1 MSNTTMIILI
11 AVALAIVIGIWIF
24 ARSKRTRRL
33 RNKFGPEYDRT
44 VNETGGKTGK
54 AEAILD
60 ERQKRV
66 SKLNVRPLGN
76 EERDRFAA
84 EWREVQT
91 KFVDEPKVAVWR
103 ADALV
108 HRALQARGYPMA
120 DFEEQAGYISVEY
133 PDVVQNYRSAH
144 DIALRD
150 QQGRATTEELR
161 RAMQHYRNLFEHVL
175 ESHVTQ
181 FEEVHR

>member
-11 AVALAIVIGIWIF
+11 AVALAFTIGIWMF
-24 ARSKRTRRL
+24 ARSQRTRRL
-33 RNKFGPEYDRT
+33 RDKFGPEYDRM
-44 VNETGGKTGK
+44 VDETGGKTGK

-66 SKLNVRPLGN
+66 SKLNIQPLGPEVRN
-76 EERDRFAA
+76 RFAA
-84 EWREVQT
+84 EWREVQAR
-91 KFVDEPKVAVWR
+91 FVDEPKMAVWR

-108 HRALQARGYPMA
+108 HRALKERGYPMA
-120 DFEEQAGYISVEY
+120 DFEEQAAHISVQY

-144 DIALRD
+144 EIALRE

-175 ESHVTQ
+175 ETHVTQ

>member
-11 AVALAIVIGIWIF
+11 AVALAFTIGIWMF
-24 ARSKRTRRL
+24 ARSQRTRRL
-33 RNKFGPEYDRT
+33 RDKFGPEYDRM
-44 VNETGGKTGK
+44 VDETGGKTGK

-66 SKLNVRPLGN
+66 SKLNIQPLGPEVRN
-76 EERDRFAA
+76 RFAA
-84 EWREVQT
+84 EWREVQAR
-91 KFVDEPKVAVWR
+91 FVDEPKMSVWQ

-108 HRALQARGYPMA
+108 HRALKERGYPMA
-120 DFEEQAGYISVEY
+120 DFDEQAAYISVEY
-133 PDVVQNYRSAH
+133 PDVVQNYRIAH

-161 RAMQHYRNLFEHVL
+161 RAMQHYRNLFENVL
-175 ESHVTQ
+175 ESQITQ